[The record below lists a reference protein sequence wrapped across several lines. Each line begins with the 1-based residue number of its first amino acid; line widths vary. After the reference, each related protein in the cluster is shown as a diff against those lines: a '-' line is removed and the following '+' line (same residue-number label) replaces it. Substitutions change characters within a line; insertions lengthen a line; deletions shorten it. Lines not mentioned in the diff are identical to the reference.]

1 MTGFRAILQ
10 HLKSENGKGKYQNM
24 KNRKEFN
31 LGGDKKICAFL
42 LKCSLKVKQLAL
54 LVALL
59 TTMVDENK

>member
-31 LGGDKKICAFL
+31 LGGDKKNLRVFAEVLTKGQAVGIISC
-42 LKCSLKVKQLAL
+42 
-54 LVALL
+54 LV
-59 TTMVDENK
+59 DYHGR